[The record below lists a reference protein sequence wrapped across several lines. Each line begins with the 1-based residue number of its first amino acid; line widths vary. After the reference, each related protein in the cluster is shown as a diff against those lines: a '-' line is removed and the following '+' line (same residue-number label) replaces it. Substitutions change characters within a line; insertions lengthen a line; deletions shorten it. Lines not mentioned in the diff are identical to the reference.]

1 LETEL
6 IVNINLQ
13 ALPDKELRQLEQQIA
28 TEWRSR
34 LATVPNGK
42 ATETSTTPALRP
54 DPIIDA
60 YKRDVDRTLIRA
72 NLKLSVQER
81 LENLMKLQQF
91 AEELRKAGKKA
102 QK

>member
-1 LETEL
+1 
-6 IVNINLQ
+6 VNINLQ

-34 LATVPNGK
+34 LAEASNSK
-42 ATETSTTPALRP
+42 AAETAATFVLRR

-91 AEELRKAGKKA
+91 AEELRKAGKKPRND
-102 QK
+102 